1 MLSIVNSC
9 CCLGLETHYVRVEAD
24 VSRGLPAF
32 NIVGLPDAAV
42 REATERVRGAIRNAG
57 FEFPVKRIT
66 VNLAPADLRKEGS
79 LFDLPIAIGILAA
92 TGQIPSTIIPR
103 HLFVGEL
110 SLDGTICPS
119 PGILSMAGSI
129 GREHPQKIFIVP
141 HDNLEEASLIKGID
155 ARGAGHLN
163 DMISYICG
171 EKELPAAT
179 DIPDFELQPEPG
191 AVAHLDF
198 ADVKGQQRVK
208 RALEIAAAG
217 GHNIL
222 MIGPPGAGKTLLAR
236 RLPSILPP
244 LSREECLEVTRI
256 YSVAGLLPKE
266 HPVIR
271 ARPFRSPH
279 HTASAVSIIGG
290 GRVPRPGEVSFA
302 THGVLFLDELP
313 EYHRDVL
320 ESLRQPLEDGIV
332 TVTRAAGA
340 FTFPARFIFA
350 ASMNPCPCGHL
361 GDPGRECICSP
372 HQAQRYRSRVS
383 GPILDRIDL
392 HVEVPRLELRD
403 LKAEKKEESSQE
415 IGKRITKARQR
426 QRERFQ
432 GAAINCNA
440 EMQNHHLP
448 RYCPLDNNAKELLY
462 QAFHKLKLS
471 MRALDRVV
479 KIARTIADI
488 AESPRIEE
496 INLAEAIQYRCLDR
510 SLW

>member
-1 MLSIVNSC
+1 MLSIINSC
-9 CCLGLETHYVRVEAD
+9 CCLGMETHYVRVEVD

-57 FEFPVKRIT
+57 FEFPIKRIT

-79 LFDLPIAIGILAA
+79 LFDLPIAVGILAA
-92 TGQIPSTIIPR
+92 TRQIPSTKIPQ
-103 HLFVGEL
+103 HFFVGEL
-110 SLDGTICPS
+110 SLDGTICPA

-129 GREHPQKIFIVP
+129 CQEHSDKIFIVP
-141 HDNLEEASLIKGID
+141 QRNLEEASLIKEIK
-155 ARGAGHLN
+155 ANGAAHLK
-163 DMISYICG
+163 DIISYLISD
-171 EKELPAAT
+171 KELPAAA
-179 DIPDFELQPEPG
+179 DLPEFKLEP
-191 AVAHLDF
+191 ADSVNHLDF

-222 MIGPPGAGKTLLAR
+222 MIGPPGTGKTLLAK

-244 LSREECLEVTRI
+244 LSWEECLEVSRI

-266 HPVIR
+266 HPVIKT
-271 ARPFRSPH
+271 RPFRTPH

-313 EYHRDVL
+313 EFHRDVL
-320 ESLRQPLEDGIV
+320 ESLRQPLEEGEV

-340 FTFPARFIFA
+340 FSYPARFILV
-350 ASMNPCPCGHL
+350 ASMNPCHCGYF
-361 GDPGRECICSP
+361 GDPQHECICTP
-372 HQAQRYRSRVS
+372 YQIQRYRNRIS
-383 GPILDRIDL
+383 GPIMDRIDL
-392 HVEVPRLELRD
+392 HVEMRRLELKE
-403 LKAEKKEESSQE
+403 LKTDKKEEPSRDIRNRVIKS
-415 IGKRITKARQR
+415 RQR
-426 QRERFQ
+426 QQKRFLDTD
-432 GAAINCNA
+432 INCNA
-440 EMQNHHLP
+440 GMQNHHLP
-448 RYCPLDNNAKELLY
+448 RYCPLDKNTQELLY
-462 QAFHKLKLS
+462 QAFHKLNLS

-479 KIARTIADI
+479 KIARTIADLDGT
-488 AESPRIEE
+488 EKIEQ
-496 INLAEAIQYRCLDR
+496 NHLAEAIQYRCLDR